1 MRVPPRTYQGAAAAA
16 GPLLF
21 LPGTPGAVLGERVRI
36 ESEGTE
42 LRGQVIDAGT
52 DVTVVQV
59 MEDTVGLAAGEVLV
73 TLSGEHLRSRVGKEL
88 LGRVLS
94 GTGNPLDGL
103 PDPIGEAVRSVWGA
117 PMNPVRRRSPSEFI
131 ETGLSAVDG
140 LNTLVRGQ
148 KLPVFSGPGL
158 PALEL
163 AAQIVEGAKPP
174 GGRPFAVIFVAI
186 GITERET
193 RSFLGRFHGAEA
205 SGRTVVYLN
214 RASDPTIERLLA
226 PRVALTQAEYLAYEL
241 GTDVLVV
248 LADLTHYCEA
258 LRELA
263 AARQEVPGR
272 RGYPGYLYTDLASLY
287 ERAGILRDAEGSV
300 TQIPVLT
307 MPDDDITHPIPDLT
321 GYITEGQIVL
331 SRELYRSGVYPP
343 IDVLPSLSRL
353 MNAGIGEGRTRPEHR
368 QWANQLY
375 ALYATGREARLTAAI
390 VGESGLPESDR
401 TALAFAERFERE
413 FVGQG
418 RERRDLN
425 ATIELGWRLLETV
438 PREMLVRIDDE
449 AWARRRAA
457 RSEQETE
464 SVSGGDGDD
473 SGGDTDNSGGAA

>member
-1 MRVPPRTYQGAAAAA
+1 MKVPPRSYAGATAAT

-36 ESEGTE
+36 EGAGDE

-59 MEDTVGLAAGEVLV
+59 LEDTIGLAAGEARI
-73 TLSGEHLRSRVGKEL
+73 TLTGSQLHVQVGEGL

-94 GTGNPLDGL
+94 GTGSPLDGL
-103 PDPIGEAVRSVWGA
+103 PPPIGEVPRSVWGA

-131 ETGLSAVDG
+131 ETGISAIDG

-163 AAQIVEGAKPP
+163 AAQIVEGARAP

-193 RSFLGRFHGAEA
+193 RGFLDRFRAADALE
-205 SGRTVVYLN
+205 RTVVYLN

-226 PRVALTQAEYLAYEL
+226 PRVALTQAEHLAYDR

-248 LADLTHYCEA
+248 LADLTHYCDA

-287 ERAGILRDAEGSV
+287 ERAGVLRDAEGSV

-331 SRELYRSGVYPP
+331 GRDLHRTGIFPP

-375 ALYATGREARLTAAI
+375 ALYATGRDARLTAAI

-401 TALAFAERFERE
+401 TALEFADRFERE

-418 RERRDLN
+418 RERRDLD
-425 ATIELGWRLLETV
+425 ATLELGWRLLESV
-438 PREMLVRIDDE
+438 PRPMLARIDDATWE
-449 AWARRRAA
+449 RRRSG
-457 RSEQETE
+457 RSSASDGESET
-464 SVSGGDGDD
+464 
-473 SGGDTDNSGGAA
+473 

>member
-1 MRVPPRTYQGAAAAA
+1 MSLPPRTYPGADAAS

-21 LPGTPGAVLGERVRI
+21 LPGTPGAALGEQVRI
-36 ESEGTE
+36 TSGPEE
-42 LRGQVIDAGT
+42 LRGQVIDVGT
-52 DVTVVQV
+52 ELTVVQV
-59 MEDTVGLAAGEVLV
+59 LEDTIGLAAGEAQV
-73 TLSGEHLRSRVGKEL
+73 TLSGDHLRTPVGSEL

-94 GTGNPLDGL
+94 GTGTPLDGL
-103 PDPIGEAVRSVWGA
+103 PAPVGERLRSVWGA
-117 PMNPVRRRSPSEFI
+117 PMNPVARRSPSEFI
-131 ETGLSAVDG
+131 ETGISAIDG

-158 PALEL
+158 PALDL
-163 AAQIVEGAKPP
+163 AAQIVAGARAPA
-174 GGRPFAVIFVAI
+174 GRPFAVIFVAI

-193 RSFLGRFHGAEA
+193 RGFLDGFHAA
-205 SGRTVVYLN
+205 DAAGRTVVYLN

-226 PRVALTQAEYLAYEL
+226 PRVALTQAEHLAFEH
-241 GTDVLVV
+241 GMDVLVV

-263 AARQEVPGR
+263 AARREVPGR

-287 ERAGILRDAEGSV
+287 ERAGVLRGAEGSV

-331 SRELYRSGVYPP
+331 SRELHRGGVYPP

-368 QWANQLY
+368 AWANQLY
-375 ALYATGREARLTAAI
+375 ALYASGREARLTAAI
-390 VGESGLPESDR
+390 VGESSLPEADR
-401 TALAFAERFERE
+401 VALAFADRFERE

-418 RERRDLN
+418 RTRRGLGD
-425 ATIELGWRLLETV
+425 TIELGWSLLEDV
-438 PREMLVRIDDE
+438 PRRMLVRIDDE
-449 AWARRRAA
+449 TWERRPHGDA
-457 RSEQETE
+457 RS
-464 SVSGGDGDD
+464 DGDA
-473 SGGDTDNSGGAA
+473 GP